1 MPSDRDRPP
10 VDEGLLSPVTVGH
23 DETVTDAA
31 YLDALV
37 TAEVALARAYR
48 EVGIAPAEAVDEIEA
63 EFGWQ
68 GGLRGCPD
76 HGVDLAALAAASL
89 AGGNPVIPLVARL
102 KERVSD
108 DARTWV
114 HRGATSQDIVDTAV
128 MLLARNATSKVVAA
142 LAHTEVSLRS
152 LARSRRDEVAAART
166 LTQHA
171 VPTTVGLR
179 AAAWLR
185 GVARAKERVQTVEQH
200 LPAQLG
206 GAAGTLASFAEI
218 AGPGPAA
225 DLPAAFARELGL
237 AAPDAPW
244 HTTRWPITE
253 LGDALV
259 QAIDA
264 VGKIAGDVATL
275 SRTEIGELAEGSGG
289 GSSAMPQK
297 RNPAASVLI
306 RSAALRAPQLGA
318 TLHLASAV
326 AADERPDG
334 AWHAEWPTL
343 RELLRLALG
352 ATAHASALVADLH
365 VDTDAVARN
374 LRATGGLIVAER
386 LSLVLGPVA
395 GAEAVSRLVSDAAA
409 GGDLASSL
417 AASPDVIALAAER
430 GATPQAFVADLLDPA
445 NYTGLAGALVDDA
458 VSLPGRSGADVG
470 PRFGAHDARSGRAAH
485 APNAR
490 DTPRTPLSDQEENP

>member
-1 MPSDRDRPP
+1 MPSDRDRPAL
-10 VDEGLLSPVTVGH
+10 DGGLLSPVTVGH

-37 TAEVALARAYR
+37 TAEVALVRAYR
-48 EVGIAPAEAVDEIEA
+48 EIGLAPDEAVDEIET

-68 GGLRGCPD
+68 GALRGCRD
-76 HGVDLAALAAASL
+76 HGVDGTALAAAAV
-89 AGGNPVIPLVARL
+89 AGGNPVIPLVGRL
-102 KERVSD
+102 KERVGV
-108 DARTWV
+108 DARLWV
-114 HRGATSQDIVDTAV
+114 HRCATSQDIVDTAAMV
-128 MLLARNATSKVVAA
+128 VARAATSRIVAA
-142 LAHTEVSLRS
+142 LVHTEVSLRS

-179 AAAWLR
+179 AAGWLR
-185 GVARAKERVQTVEQH
+185 GVERARARVDDMQH
-200 LPAQLG
+200 QLPAQLG
-206 GAAGTLASFAEI
+206 GAAGTLASFTEI
-218 AGPGPAA
+218 AGPEAA
-225 DLPAAFARELGL
+225 AALPAAFAHELGL
-237 AAPDAPW
+237 ATPDAPW
-244 HTTRWPITE
+244 HTSRWPVTE

-264 VGKIAGDVATL
+264 VGKIATDVATL
-275 SRTEIGELAEGSGG
+275 SRTEIGELAEGAGG

-318 TLHLASAV
+318 TLHLASAL

-352 ATAHASALVADLH
+352 ATAHAASLVAGLH

-374 LRATGGLIVAER
+374 LAATGGLIVSER
-386 LSLVLGPVA
+386 LSIMLGPVL
-395 GAEAVSRLVSDAAA
+395 GAARVAELVTEAAA
-409 GGDLASSL
+409 GGDLARLL
-417 AASPDVIALAAER
+417 AASPDVAALAAAA
-430 GATPQAFVADLLDPA
+430 GATPEAFAADLLDPA
-445 NYTGLAGALVDDA
+445 RYTGLAGRLVDGAAARTAEEDA
-458 VSLPGRSGADVG
+458 
-470 PRFGAHDARSGRAAH
+470 
-485 APNAR
+485 
-490 DTPRTPLSDQEENP
+490 

>member
-1 MPSDRDRPP
+1 MPSDRDRPAL
-10 VDEGLLSPVTVGH
+10 DEGLLSPVTVGH

-48 EVGIAPAEAVDEIEA
+48 EIGLAPDEAVDEIET

-68 GGLRGCPD
+68 GALRGCRD
-76 HGVDLAALAAASL
+76 HGVDGTALPAAAV
-89 AGGNPVIPLVARL
+89 AGGNPVIPLVGRL
-102 KERVSD
+102 KERVGV
-108 DARTWV
+108 DARLWV
-114 HRGATSQDIVDTAV
+114 HRGATSQDIVDTAAMV
-128 MLLARNATSKVVAA
+128 VARAATSRIVAA
-142 LAHTEVSLRS
+142 LVHTEVSLRS

-179 AAAWLR
+179 AAGWLR
-185 GVARAKERVQTVEQH
+185 GVERARARVDDMQH
-200 LPAQLG
+200 QLPVQLG
-206 GAAGTLASFAEI
+206 GAAGTLASFTEI
-218 AGPGPAA
+218 AGPEAA
-225 DLPAAFARELGL
+225 AALPAAFAHELGL

-244 HTTRWPITE
+244 HTSRWPVTE

-264 VGKIAGDVATL
+264 VGKIATDVATL
-275 SRTEIGELAEGSGG
+275 SRTEIGELAEGAGG

-306 RSAALRAPQLGA
+306 RSAALRAPQLAA
-318 TLHLASAV
+318 TLHLASAL

-352 ATAHASALVADLH
+352 ATAHAASLVAGLH

-374 LRATGGLIVAER
+374 LTATGGLIVSER
-386 LSLVLGPVA
+386 LSIVLGPVL
-395 GAEAVSRLVSDAAA
+395 GAARVAELVTEVAA
-409 GGDLASSL
+409 GGDLARLL
-417 AASPDVIALAAER
+417 AASPDVAALAAAA
-430 GATPQAFVADLLDPA
+430 GATPEAFAADLLDPA
-445 NYTGLAGALVDDA
+445 RYTGLAGRLVDEAAARTAEEDA
-458 VSLPGRSGADVG
+458 
-470 PRFGAHDARSGRAAH
+470 
-485 APNAR
+485 
-490 DTPRTPLSDQEENP
+490 

>member
-1 MPSDRDRPP
+1 MPSDRDRPAL
-10 VDEGLLSPVTVGH
+10 DEGLLSPVTVGH

-37 TAEVALARAYR
+37 TVEVALARAYR
-48 EVGIAPAEAVDEIEA
+48 EIGLAPAEAVDEIET

-68 GGLRGCPD
+68 GALRGCRD
-76 HGVDLAALAAASL
+76 HGVDGRALSEAAV
-89 AGGNPVIPLVARL
+89 AGGNPVIPLVGVL
-102 KERVSD
+102 KERVGTG
-108 DARTWV
+108 ARTWV
-114 HRGATSQDIVDTAV
+114 HRGATSQDIVDTAA
-128 MLLARNATSKVVAA
+128 MLVARAATSRIVAA

-179 AAAWLR
+179 AAGWLR
-185 GVARAKERVQTVEQH
+185 GVSRAKERVEDVQH
-200 LPAQLG
+200 RLPAQLG

-218 AGPGPAA
+218 AGPDAA
-225 DLPAAFARELGL
+225 SALPATFARELGL

-244 HTTRWPITE
+244 HTARWPITE

-259 QAIDA
+259 QAVDA
-264 VGKIAGDVATL
+264 AGKIATDVATL
-275 SRTEIGELAEGSGG
+275 SRTEVAELAEGAGG

-318 TLHLASAV
+318 TLHLASAL

-352 ATAHASALVADLH
+352 ATAHAATLVAGLH

-374 LRATGGLIVAER
+374 LAGTGGLIVAER
-386 LSLVLGPVA
+386 LSIVLGPVL
-395 GAEAVSRLVSDAAA
+395 GAKRVSQLVAEAAA
-409 GGDLASSL
+409 GADLAVVL
-417 AASPDVIALAAER
+417 AASPEVAALAEER
-430 GATPQAFVADLLDPA
+430 GATADAFVADLLDPA
-445 NYTGLAGALVDDA
+445 RYSGLAGALVDAA
-458 VSLPGRSGADVG
+458 VAGSGAPDDRAGRSAQSPGHPV
-470 PRFGAHDARSGRAAH
+470 
-485 APNAR
+485 APS
-490 DTPRTPLSDQEENP
+490 TPTDPEEDE

>member
-1 MPSDRDRPP
+1 MPSDRDRPAL
-10 VDEGLLSPVTVGH
+10 DGGLLSPVTVGH

-37 TAEVALARAYR
+37 TAEVALARAWV
-48 EVGIAPAEAVDEIEA
+48 EAGVAPAEAIDEIET

-68 GGLRGCPD
+68 GALRGCRD
-76 HGVDLAALAAASL
+76 HGVDGTALAAAAV
-89 AGGNPVIPLVARL
+89 AGGNPVIPLVGRL
-102 KERVSD
+102 KERVGV
-108 DARTWV
+108 DARVWV
-114 HRGATSQDIVDTAV
+114 HRGATSQDIVDTAAMV
-128 MLLARNATSKVVAA
+128 VARAATSRIVAA
-142 LAHTEVSLRS
+142 LVHTEVSLRS

-171 VPTTVGLR
+171 VPTTIGLR
-179 AAAWLR
+179 AAGWLR
-185 GVARAKERVQTVEQH
+185 SVERARARVDDVQHH

-206 GAAGTLASFAEI
+206 GAAGTLASFVEI
-218 AGPGPAA
+218 AGPEAA
-225 DLPAAFARELGL
+225 AALPAAFAHELGL
-237 AAPDAPW
+237 AAPEAPW
-244 HTTRWPITE
+244 HTSRWPVTE

-264 VGKIAGDVATL
+264 VGKIATDVATL
-275 SRTEIGELAEGSGG
+275 SRTEIGELAEGAGG

-318 TLHLASAV
+318 TLHLASAL

-352 ATAHASALVADLH
+352 ATAHAASLVAGLH

-374 LRATGGLIVAER
+374 LAATGGLIVSER
-386 LSLVLGPVA
+386 LSIVLGPVL
-395 GAEAVSRLVSDAAA
+395 GAARVSELVTAAAA
-409 GGDLASSL
+409 GGDLAGLL
-417 AASPDVIALAAER
+417 AASPDVAALAAEA
-430 GATPQAFVADLLDPA
+430 GATPEAFVADLLDPA
-445 NYTGLAGALVDDA
+445 RYTGLAGRLVDEAAARTAEEDA
-458 VSLPGRSGADVG
+458 
-470 PRFGAHDARSGRAAH
+470 
-485 APNAR
+485 
-490 DTPRTPLSDQEENP
+490 

>member
-1 MPSDRDRPP
+1 
-10 VDEGLLSPVTVGH
+10 VTVGH

-37 TAEVALARAYR
+37 TAEVALTRAYR
-48 EVGIAPAEAVDEIEA
+48 ELGLAPAEAVDEIET

-68 GGLRGCPD
+68 GTLRGCHD
-76 HGVDLAALAAASL
+76 HGVDLAALATAAV
-89 AGGNPVIPLVARL
+89 AGGNPVIPLVGRL
-102 KERVSD
+102 KERVGA
-108 DARTWV
+108 DARVWV
-114 HRGATSQDIVDTAV
+114 HRGATSQDILDTAA
-128 MLLARNATSKVVAA
+128 MLVARAATSRIAAA
-142 LAHTEVSLRS
+142 LAHAEVSLRS

-179 AAAWLR
+179 AAGWLR
-185 GVARAKERVQTVEQH
+185 AVARAKARLEAVERG

-206 GAAGTLASFAEI
+206 GAAGTLASFVEI
-218 AGPGPAA
+218 AGTVPTAPPLAAGASSGASGGGGPAA
-225 DLPAAFARELGL
+225 AALPAAFAHELGL

-244 HTTRWPITE
+244 HTSRWPVTE

-264 VGKIAGDVATL
+264 VGKIGADVATL
-275 SRTEIGELAEGSGG
+275 SRTEIGEFAEGSGG

-318 TLHLASAV
+318 TLHLASALAV
-326 AADERPDG
+326 DERPDG

-352 ATAHASALVADLH
+352 ATAHAASLVADLH

-386 LSLVLGPVA
+386 LSLVLGPVI
-395 GAEAVSRLVSDAAA
+395 GGERVSQLVADAAA
-409 GGDLASSL
+409 GGDLAAAL
-417 AASPDVIALAAER
+417 AALPELAALAAER
-430 GATPQAFVADLLDPA
+430 GATPEAFVADLLDPA
-445 NYTGLAGALVDDA
+445 RYTGLAGRLVDDA
-458 VSLPGRSGADVG
+458 VAPGLGAPDV
-470 PRFGAHDARSGRAAH
+470 RSGRAAH
-485 APNAR
+485 APNDSDAA
-490 DTPRTPLSDQEENP
+490 RTPTDHEEDA

>member
-1 MPSDRDRPP
+1 MPSDRDRPAL
-10 VDEGLLSPVTVGH
+10 DEGLLSPVTVGH

-48 EVGIAPAEAVDEIEA
+48 EIGLAPDDAVDEIET

-68 GGLRGCPD
+68 GALRGCRD
-76 HGVDLAALAAASL
+76 HGVDGTALAAAAV
-89 AGGNPVIPLVARL
+89 AGGNPVIPLVGRL
-102 KERVSD
+102 KERVGV
-108 DARTWV
+108 DARLWV
-114 HRGATSQDIVDTAV
+114 HRGATSQDIVDTAAMV
-128 MLLARNATSKVVAA
+128 VARAATSRIVAA
-142 LAHTEVSLRS
+142 LVHTEVSLRS

-179 AAAWLR
+179 AAGWLR
-185 GVARAKERVQTVEQH
+185 GVERARSRVGDVQH
-200 LPAQLG
+200 QLPAQLG
-206 GAAGTLASFAEI
+206 GAAGTLASFTEI
-218 AGPGPAA
+218 AGPEAA
-225 DLPAAFARELGL
+225 AALPAAFAHELGL

-244 HTTRWPITE
+244 HTSRWPVTE

-264 VGKIAGDVATL
+264 VGKIATDVATL
-275 SRTEIGELAEGSGG
+275 SRTEIGELAEGAGG

-318 TLHLASAV
+318 TLHLASAL

-352 ATAHASALVADLH
+352 ATAHAASLVAGLH

-374 LRATGGLIVAER
+374 LAATGGLIVSER
-386 LSLVLGPVA
+386 LSIVLGPVL
-395 GAEAVSRLVSDAAA
+395 GAARVAELVTEAAA
-409 GGDLASSL
+409 GGDLARLL
-417 AASPDVIALAAER
+417 AASPDVAALAAAA
-430 GATPQAFVADLLDPA
+430 GATPEAFAADLLDPA
-445 NYTGLAGALVDDA
+445 RYTGLAGRLVDEAAARTAEEDA
-458 VSLPGRSGADVG
+458 
-470 PRFGAHDARSGRAAH
+470 
-485 APNAR
+485 
-490 DTPRTPLSDQEENP
+490 

>member
-1 MPSDRDRPP
+1 LPSDRDRPAL
-10 VDEGLLSPVTVGH
+10 DEGLLSPVTVGH

-48 EVGIAPAEAVDEIEA
+48 EIGLAPDEAVDEIET

-68 GGLRGCPD
+68 GALRGCRD
-76 HGVDLAALAAASL
+76 HGVDGTALAAAAV
-89 AGGNPVIPLVARL
+89 AGGNPVIPLVGRL
-102 KERVSD
+102 KERVGV
-108 DARTWV
+108 DARLWV
-114 HRGATSQDIVDTAV
+114 HRGATSQDIVDTAAMV
-128 MLLARNATSKVVAA
+128 VARAATSRIVAA
-142 LAHTEVSLRS
+142 LVHTEVSLRS

-179 AAAWLR
+179 AAGWLR
-185 GVARAKERVQTVEQH
+185 GVERARARVDDMQH
-200 LPAQLG
+200 QLPAQLG
-206 GAAGTLASFAEI
+206 GAAGTLASFTEI
-218 AGPGPAA
+218 AGPEAA
-225 DLPAAFARELGL
+225 AALPAAFAHELGL
-237 AAPDAPW
+237 ATPDAPW
-244 HTTRWPITE
+244 HTSRWPVTE

-264 VGKIAGDVATL
+264 VGKIATDVATL
-275 SRTEIGELAEGSGG
+275 SRTEIGELAEGAGG

-318 TLHLASAV
+318 TLHLASAL

-352 ATAHASALVADLH
+352 ATAHAASLVAGLH

-374 LRATGGLIVAER
+374 LAATGGLIVSER
-386 LSLVLGPVA
+386 LSIVLGPVL
-395 GAEAVSRLVSDAAA
+395 GAARVAELVTEAAA
-409 GGDLASSL
+409 GGDLAALL
-417 AASPDVIALAAER
+417 AASPDVAALAAAA
-430 GATPQAFVADLLDPA
+430 GATPEAFAADLLDPA
-445 NYTGLAGALVDDA
+445 RYTGLAGRLVDEAAARTAEEDA
-458 VSLPGRSGADVG
+458 
-470 PRFGAHDARSGRAAH
+470 
-485 APNAR
+485 
-490 DTPRTPLSDQEENP
+490 

>member
-10 VDEGLLSPVTVGH
+10 LDEGLLSPVTVGH

-48 EVGIAPAEAVDEIEA
+48 EVGLAPDEAVDEIET

-68 GGLRGCPD
+68 GALRGCRD
-76 HGVDLAALAAASL
+76 HGVDGTALAASAV
-89 AGGNPVIPLVARL
+89 AGGNPVIPLVGRL
-102 KERVSD
+102 KERVGA
-108 DARTWV
+108 DARLWV
-114 HRGATSQDIVDTAV
+114 HRGATSQDIVDTAAMV
-128 MLLARNATSKVVAA
+128 VARAATSRIVAA
-142 LAHTEVSLRS
+142 LVHTEVSLRS

-179 AAAWLR
+179 AAGWLR
-185 GVARAKERVQTVEQH
+185 GVERARARVGDVQH
-200 LPAQLG
+200 QLPAQLG
-206 GAAGTLASFAEI
+206 GAAGTLASFTEI
-218 AGPGPAA
+218 AGPEAA
-225 DLPAAFARELGL
+225 AALPAAFAHELGL

-244 HTTRWPITE
+244 HTSRWPVTE

-264 VGKIAGDVATL
+264 VGKIATDGATL
-275 SRTEIGELAEGSGG
+275 SRTEIGELAEGAGG

-318 TLHLASAV
+318 TLHLASAL

-352 ATAHASALVADLH
+352 ATAHAASLVAGLH

-374 LRATGGLIVAER
+374 LAATGGLIVSER
-386 LSLVLGPVA
+386 LSIVLGPVL
-395 GAEAVSRLVSDAAA
+395 GAARVAELVTEAAA
-409 GGDLASSL
+409 GGDLARLL
-417 AASPDVIALAAER
+417 AASPDVAALAAAA
-430 GATPQAFVADLLDPA
+430 GATPEAFAADLLDPA
-445 NYTGLAGALVDDA
+445 RYTGLAGRLVDEAAARTAEEDA
-458 VSLPGRSGADVG
+458 
-470 PRFGAHDARSGRAAH
+470 
-485 APNAR
+485 
-490 DTPRTPLSDQEENP
+490 